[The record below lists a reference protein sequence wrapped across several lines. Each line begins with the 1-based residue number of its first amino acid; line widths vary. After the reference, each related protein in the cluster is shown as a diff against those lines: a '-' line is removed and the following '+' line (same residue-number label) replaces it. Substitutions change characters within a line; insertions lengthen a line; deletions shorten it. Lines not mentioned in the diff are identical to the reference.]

1 MGFRGIEGS
10 FPLQAEP
17 PEILSTRLYISTIIN
32 FMSELYD
39 YIIIGAGPA
48 GLASAQYA
56 ARGGLKCVV
65 LDMAGA
71 GGQVT
76 QITELENYPGVFPV
90 VNGTDFMMGMQKQAE
105 SFGARIE
112 MVQVTSI
119 DKTGNNYVVKS
130 RNKTFEAPA
139 LCLATGAFHR
149 NLEVPGEMELT
160 GRGVSYCAVCD
171 GPFFKNKKIVV
182 VGGGD
187 SACSEAVYLSSISPD
202 VTIIHRRDTFRAQ
215 KAVVDKMV
223 AAGVKTVFD
232 SVVKAVNGDAKVE
245 SVTLE
250 NVKTGE
256 QTKLECDAVFVFT
269 GMLPRTELVEM
280 LPKDEAGYIK
290 TNEKMETIMPG
301 LYAAGDVRSKS
312 FRQVVTA
319 VSDGAIAA
327 NSAREYIK

>member
-1 MGFRGIEGS
+1 M
-10 FPLQAEP
+10 
-17 PEILSTRLYISTIIN
+17 
-32 FMSELYD
+32 
-39 YIIIGAGPA
+39 
-48 GLASAQYA
+48 
-56 ARGGLKCVV
+56 
-65 LDMAGA
+65 
-71 GGQVT
+71 
-76 QITELENYPGVFPV
+76 
-90 VNGTDFMMGMQKQAE
+90 
-105 SFGARIE
+105 
-112 MVQVTSI
+112 
-119 DKTGNNYVVKS
+119 
-130 RNKTFEAPA
+130 
-139 LCLATGAFHR
+139 
-149 NLEVPGEMELT
+149 
-160 GRGVSYCAVCD
+160 
-171 GPFFKNKKIVV
+171 V